1 MKYYV
6 VNDMKSSTREAF
18 VITENEWTE
27 VSNNYSGYYIE
38 KIFDSASEAE
48 KFCKD
53 FNSYVDVPD
62 EALSCCSNGCVMTAC
77 EYAMWNGQCAYQ
89 GT

>member
-6 VNDMKSSTREAF
+6 VNDMKSNTREAF

-38 KIFDSASEAE
+38 KIFDSVSEAE
-48 KFCKD
+48 KFCND
-53 FNSYVDVPD
+53 FK
-62 EALSCCSNGCVMTAC
+62 
-77 EYAMWNGQCAYQ
+77 
-89 GT
+89 

>member
-6 VNDMKSSTREAF
+6 ANDMKSNTRKAF

-27 VSNNYSGYYIE
+27 VSSNYSGYY
-38 KIFDSASEAE
+38 AE
-48 KFCKD
+48 KFCND
-53 FNSYVDVPD
+53 FNSYAGVPD
-62 EALSCCSNGCVMTAC
+62 EALSCCSDGCVMTAC

>member
-6 VNDMKSSTREAF
+6 VNDMKSNTKEAF
-18 VITENEWTE
+18 VITENEWAE
-27 VSNNYSGYYIE
+27 VSSNYSGYYIE